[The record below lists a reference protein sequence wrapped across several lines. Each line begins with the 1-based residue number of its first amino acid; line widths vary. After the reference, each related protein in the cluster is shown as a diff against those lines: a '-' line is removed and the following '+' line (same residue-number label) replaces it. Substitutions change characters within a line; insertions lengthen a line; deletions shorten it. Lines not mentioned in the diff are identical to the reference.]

1 MDLCESNS
9 ACDRHMLWAEVSP
22 RRRLLMPS
30 QCWLHVRHD
39 IRKIFGNR
47 ALGRS
52 QTARYHPTPTPPA
65 PPLNKLVKGW
75 FPGVPMAV
83 YQCTF
88 WVVPCILLAPSSVSY
103 HSLLLRFYHYPQ
115 LFQLLRFVISRPPFR
130 FIMYLM
136 TFIVSYFVFSQFIV
150 SSLPF

>member
-88 WVVPCILLAPSSVSY
+88 WVVPCILLAP
-103 HSLLLRFYHYPQ
+103 H
-115 LFQLLRFVISRPPFR
+115 PFH
-130 FIMYLM
+130 I
-136 TFIVSYFVFSQFIV
+136 IASCFVFIIIRSC
-150 SSLPF
+150 SSCSVLSFLVPRFASSCTS